1 MERSK
6 KYKKQ
11 EARFKGHCLLSKKD
25 RMKPILIIIKEKSI
39 EDLNGDIM
47 LKEAVNMP
55 IVNSMLHIF

>member
-1 MERSK
+1 
-6 KYKKQ
+6 
-11 EARFKGHCLLSKKD
+11 
-25 RMKPILIIIKEKSI
+25 MKPILIIIKEKSI